1 MTMMENGMPTV
12 SVQTVTTVASLG
24 LCVRHAK
31 TPDLYMSQEMC
42 DGAGKPGWVNRASRV
57 TWRQQVRAGVQRLV
71 LVGRPGNE
79 FPEVGQVCLVLRK
92 NDKKDLG
99 QEAVVT
105 KRTASR
111 VHITIRDDNGWQA
124 TRVKHPGS
132 IILFEDGL
140 HVSQDANGFIWVRND
155 AI

>member
-1 MTMMENGMPTV
+1 MTRWASATLVSEDDDDGEWDAHGQCANCDHCGITGTLCPTCKDTGFIHE
-12 SVQTVTTVASLG
+12 SRD
-24 LCVRHAK
+24 VRR
-31 TPDLYMSQEMC
+31 
-42 DGAGKPGWVNRASRV
+42 GWQARVGRNRVSRV
-57 TWRQQVRAGVQRLV
+57 TWRQQVRARVQRLV

-124 TRVKHPGS
+124 TRVKHPVVDG
-132 IILFEDGL
+132 ILFGKD
-140 HVSQDANGFIWVRND
+140 
-155 AI
+155 